1 MFLPIWLPG
10 MLIVFMLD
18 VYALLATL
26 SFINIYVAMTFCILS
41 YVLLYPF
48 ISLLQLVIHYFKESL

>member
-41 YVLLYPF
+41 YVL
-48 ISLLQLVIHYFKESL
+48 